1 MGSTKG
7 LIVTTLSGIPASS
20 GAAVG
25 PFFLLNTNIP
35 VPNGQP
41 SHQSFEAEGHALNMA
56 IKNVGLDLESRAS
69 RTTGELKEILLA
81 TVEIAT
87 DPAIAEE
94 AAGFIASGHT
104 ASYAIVKAAEVFQE
118 LLAASG
124 GYLAERVSDVA
135 NIRDRVL
142 CEIAGIAYPEIPH
155 FDVPTVLIA
164 QDLSPADTA
173 DLETNK
179 ILAIVTAGG
188 GPTSHTAIIARSN
201 GIAAIVACPGV
212 VKAAQLNAGKTVAVN
227 ATNGQVTFNPD
238 LGLKSQI
245 AATVEKIKARKSRA
259 IARSADGYVTTDGTA
274 VPIYANIGRLE
285 DTVAAVNAGADGVGL
300 LRTELLYLDRN
311 DAPTLQEQTA
321 IYAELFAPFSG
332 QKVVIRTLDA
342 GADKPMAFINFDHEP
357 NPALGVRGY
366 RTIFGHEHLL
376 RTQLQAIANASKMTK
391 AEVWVMAPMITLPG
405 EAVAFVSMAREYGL
419 TKAGVMIEV
428 PAAIFHAEE
437 ITKVCD
443 FVSIGTNDLG
453 QYLHAADRESA
464 PLAGFNDP
472 WQPALLRAVHQVA
485 RAGVKNN
492 TPVGVCGEAASDAA
506 LALVLIGLGVSSLS
520 CSVATLTDVA
530 QAVTSHS
537 VQQLIL
543 AGNAAIVA
551 NTAQEAKNSAR
562 LHLSELVNLGL

>member
-1 MGSTKG
+1 
-7 LIVTTLSGIPASS
+7 VTTLSGIPASS
-20 GAAVG
+20 GAAIG
-25 PFFLLNTNIP
+25 PFFLLQTNIP
-35 VPNGQP
+35 VPTAQP
-41 SHQSFEAEGHALNMA
+41 SQQSFEAEGHALNLA
-56 IKNVGLDLESRAS
+56 IKNVGLDLAARAA
-69 RTTGELKEILLA
+69 RTTGELQEILLA
-81 TVEIAT
+81 TAEIAT

-104 ASYAIVKAAEVFQE
+104 ASYAMVKATEVFQE

-124 GYLAERVSDVA
+124 GYLAERVGDVA

-155 FDVPTVLIA
+155 FNVPTVLIA

-173 DLETNK
+173 DLERDK

-188 GPTSHTAIIARSN
+188 GPTSHTAIIARSS

-212 VKAAQLNAGKTVAVN
+212 VEAAQTNAGSTVAVD
-227 ATNGQVTFNPD
+227 ATSGQITFNPD
-238 LGLKSQI
+238 LALKAQI
-245 AATVEKIKARKSRA
+245 ASTIEKIKTRKSRF
-259 IARSADGYVTTDGTA
+259 ITRSADGYVTTDGTS

-285 DTVAAVNAGADGVGL
+285 ETVAAVAAGADGVGL

-311 DAPTLQEQTA
+311 DAPSLEEQTA
-321 IYAELFAPFSG
+321 IYTQLFQPFVG

-366 RTIFGHEHLL
+366 RTILGHEHLL
-376 RTQLQAIANASKMTK
+376 RTQLQAIANASKVTS

-405 EAVAFVSMAREYGL
+405 ESASFVSMAREYGL

-428 PAAIFHAEE
+428 PAAIFHADE
-437 ITKVCD
+437 ITKICD

-472 WQPALLRAVHQVA
+472 WQPALLRAVHRVA
-485 RAGVKNN
+485 QAGVRNN

-506 LALVLIGLGVSSLS
+506 LASVLVGLGVSSLS
-520 CSVATLTDVA
+520 VSVATLTDVA
-530 QAVTSHS
+530 QAISAHS
-537 VQQLIL
+537 IQQLVL
-543 AGNAAIVA
+543 AGNVAIAA
-551 NTAQEAKNSAR
+551 NTAQDAKNSAR
-562 LHLSELVNLGL
+562 AHLSELVNLGL

>member
-1 MGSTKG
+1 M
-7 LIVTTLSGIPASS
+7 TTLSGIPASS

-35 VPNGQP
+35 VPTGQP
-41 SHQSFEAEGHALNMA
+41 SHQSFEAEGHALNLA
-56 IKNVGLDLESRAS
+56 IKNVGLDLEARAS
-69 RTTGELKEILLA
+69 RTTGEVQEILLA

-104 ASYAIVKAAEVFQE
+104 ASYAMVKATEVFQE

-173 DLETNK
+173 DLETDK

-201 GIAAIVACPGV
+201 GIAAVVACPGV
-212 VKAAQLNAGKTVAVN
+212 VEAAQSNAGSTVAVD

-245 AATVEKIKARKSRA
+245 ASTIEKIKARKSRV
-259 IARSADGYVTTDGTA
+259 IARSVNGYVTTDGTA

-285 DTVAAVNAGADGVGL
+285 DTVAAVAAGSDGVGL

-311 DAPTLQEQTA
+311 DAPTLQEQAA
-321 IYAELFAPFSG
+321 IYSALFAPFSG
-332 QKVVIRTLDA
+332 QRVLIRTLDA
-342 GADKPMAFINFDHEP
+342 GADKPMAFINLDHEP

-366 RTIFGHEHLL
+366 RTIFSHEHLL
-376 RTQLQAIANASKMTK
+376 RTQLQAIADAVKATA

-405 EAVAFVSMAREYGL
+405 EAAAFVSMAREYGL
-419 TKAGVMIEV
+419 TNAGVMIEV
-428 PAAIFHAEE
+428 PAAIFHADE

-472 WQPALLRAVHQVA
+472 WQPALLRVVHQIA
-485 RAGVKNN
+485 QAGVNN
-492 TPVGVCGEAASDAA
+492 HTPVGVCGEAASDAA
-506 LALVLIGLGVSSLS
+506 LASVLVGLGVSSLS

-530 QAVTSHS
+530 QAITAHS
-537 VQQLIL
+537 LQQLIL
-543 AGNAAIVA
+543 AGKSAITA
-551 NTAQEAKNSAR
+551 NTAQDAKNSAR
-562 LHLSELVNLGL
+562 SHLSGLVGLGL

>member
-1 MGSTKG
+1 
-7 LIVTTLSGIPASS
+7 VTTLSGIPASS

-35 VPNGQP
+35 VPTGQP
-41 SHQSFEAEGHALNMA
+41 SHQSFEAEGHALNLA
-56 IKNVGLDLESRAS
+56 IKNVGLDLEARAS
-69 RTTGELKEILLA
+69 RTTGEVQEILLA

-104 ASYAIVKAAEVFQE
+104 ASYAMVKATEVFQE

-173 DLETNK
+173 DLETDK

-201 GIAAIVACPGV
+201 GIAAVVACPGV
-212 VKAAQLNAGKTVAVN
+212 VEAAQSNAGSTVAVD

-245 AATVEKIKARKSRA
+245 ASTIEKIKARKSRV
-259 IARSADGYVTTDGTA
+259 IARSVNGYVTTDGTA

-285 DTVAAVNAGADGVGL
+285 DTVAAVAAGSDGVGL

-311 DAPTLQEQTA
+311 DAPTLQEQAA
-321 IYAELFAPFSG
+321 IYSALFAPFSG
-332 QKVVIRTLDA
+332 QRVLIRTLDA
-342 GADKPMAFINFDHEP
+342 GADKPMAFINLDHEP

-366 RTIFGHEHLL
+366 RTIFSHEHLL
-376 RTQLQAIANASKMTK
+376 RTQLQAIADAVKATA

-405 EAVAFVSMAREYGL
+405 EAAAFVSMAREYGL
-419 TKAGVMIEV
+419 TNAGVMIEV
-428 PAAIFHAEE
+428 PAAIFHADE

-472 WQPALLRAVHQVA
+472 WQPALLRAVHQIA
-485 RAGVKNN
+485 QAGVNN
-492 TPVGVCGEAASDAA
+492 HTPVGVCGEAASDAA
-506 LALVLIGLGVSSLS
+506 LASVLVGLGVSSLS

-530 QAVTSHS
+530 QAITAHS
-537 VQQLIL
+537 LQQLIL
-543 AGNAAIVA
+543 AGKSAITA
-551 NTAQEAKNSAR
+551 NTAQDAKNSAR
-562 LHLSELVNLGL
+562 SHLSGLVGLGL

>member
-1 MGSTKG
+1 V
-7 LIVTTLSGIPASS
+7 ITLSGIPASS
-20 GAAVG
+20 GAAIG

-35 VPNGQP
+35 IPTGQP
-41 SHQSFEAEGHALNMA
+41 SHQSFESEGHILNLA
-56 IKNVGLDLESRAS
+56 IKNVGLDLEARAS
-69 RTTGELKEILLA
+69 RTTGELQEILLA
-81 TVEIAT
+81 TAEIAT
-87 DPAIAEE
+87 DPAITEE

-104 ASYAIVKAAEVFQE
+104 ASYAMVKATEVFQE

-142 CEIAGIAYPEIPH
+142 CEIAGISYPEIPH

-173 DLETNK
+173 DLNIDK
-179 ILAIVTAGG
+179 ILAIVTTGG

-201 GIAAIVACPGV
+201 GIAAVVACEGV
-212 VKAAQLNAGKTVAVN
+212 VEAAQLNVGSTVAVD
-227 ATNGQVTFNPD
+227 ATSGQVTFNPD
-238 LGLKSQI
+238 LELKAHI
-245 AATVEKIKARKSRA
+245 ASTLEKIKLRKSRVVV
-259 IARSADGYVTTDGTA
+259 RSSRGYMTSDGTA
-274 VPIYANIGRLE
+274 VPIYANIGRVE
-285 DTVAAVNAGADGVGL
+285 DTVAAIAAGADGVGL

-311 DAPTLQEQTA
+311 DAPTLEEQSATYTA
-321 IYAELFAPFSG
+321 LFQPFAG
-332 QKVVIRTLDA
+332 QKVIIRTLDA
-342 GADKPMAFINFDHEP
+342 GADKPMAFINFNHES

-376 RTQLQAIANASKMTK
+376 RTQLQAIANASKSTT
-391 AEVWVMAPMITLPG
+391 AEVWVMAPMITLPE
-405 EAVAFVSMAREYGL
+405 EAAAFVSMAREYGL

-428 PAAIFHAEE
+428 PAAIFHADE

-472 WQPALLRAVHQVA
+472 WQPALLRAVHQIA
-485 RAGVKNN
+485 QAGVKNS

-506 LALVLIGLGVSSLS
+506 LASVLIGLGVSSLS
-520 CSVATLTDVA
+520 CSVATLADVA
-530 QAVTSHS
+530 QAVTAHS
-537 VQQLIL
+537 LEQLIL
-543 AGNAAIVA
+543 AGKAAIA
-551 NTAQEAKNSAR
+551 SNTAQEAKKAGRSY
-562 LHLSELVNLGL
+562 LLELVNLGL

>member
-1 MGSTKG
+1 M
-7 LIVTTLSGIPASS
+7 TTLSGIPASS

-35 VPNGQP
+35 VPTGQP
-41 SHQSFEAEGHALNMA
+41 SHQSFEAEGHALNLA
-56 IKNVGLDLESRAS
+56 IKNVGLDLEARAS
-69 RTTGELKEILLA
+69 RTTGEVQEILLA

-104 ASYAIVKAAEVFQE
+104 ASYAMVKATEVFQE

-142 CEIAGIAYPEIPH
+142 CKIAGIAYPEIPH

-173 DLETNK
+173 DLETDK

-201 GIAAIVACPGV
+201 GIAAVVACPGV
-212 VKAAQLNAGKTVAVN
+212 VEAAQSNAGSTVAVD

-245 AATVEKIKARKSRA
+245 ASTIEKIKARKSRV
-259 IARSADGYVTTDGTA
+259 IARSVNGYVTTDGTA

-285 DTVAAVNAGADGVGL
+285 DTVAAVAAGSDGVGL

-311 DAPTLQEQTA
+311 DAPTLQEQAA
-321 IYAELFAPFSG
+321 IYSALFAPFSG
-332 QKVVIRTLDA
+332 QRVLIRTLDA
-342 GADKPMAFINFDHEP
+342 GADKPMAFINLDHEP

-366 RTIFGHEHLL
+366 RTIFSHEHLL
-376 RTQLQAIANASKMTK
+376 RTQLQAIADAVKATA

-405 EAVAFVSMAREYGL
+405 EAAAFVSMAREYGL
-419 TKAGVMIEV
+419 TNAGVMIEV
-428 PAAIFHAEE
+428 PAAIFHADE

-472 WQPALLRAVHQVA
+472 WQPALLRAVHQIA
-485 RAGVKNN
+485 QAGVNN
-492 TPVGVCGEAASDAA
+492 HTPVGVCGEAASDAA
-506 LALVLIGLGVSSLS
+506 LASVLVGLGVSSLS

-530 QAVTSHS
+530 QAITAHS
-537 VQQLIL
+537 LQQLIL
-543 AGNAAIVA
+543 AGKSAITA
-551 NTAQEAKNSAR
+551 NTAQDAKNSAR
-562 LHLSELVNLGL
+562 SHLSGLVGLGL